1 MLPATQVHSRSRV
14 SLASTPL
21 SSCDHRHVSAPLL
34 APKRR
39 AAVTGRAVVLL
50 LVLAALVFTLAVP
63 VRAWL
68 AQRADIAS
76 LQAQVEAAQQRVAD
90 LTIAEQRW
98 ADPAFIA
105 AEARRRLHF
114 VLPGEIGY
122 TTLGADGRPAAE
134 SLADAA
140 AHKTWVDK
148 MWGTL
153 QQADNGAPEAGS
165 TTIVTPGATGGL

>member
-1 MLPATQVHSRSRV
+1 MS
-14 SLASTPL
+14 AS
-21 SSCDHRHVSAPLL
+21 LL

-50 LVLAALVFTLAVP
+50 LVLVALAFTLAVP
-63 VRAWL
+63 IRSWL
-68 AQRADIAS
+68 AQRADISA
-76 LQAQVEAAQQRVAD
+76 LHAQVEAAQQRVAD
-90 LTIAEQRW
+90 LTIQQQRW

-134 SLADAA
+134 SLAEAA
-140 AHKTWVDK
+140 ANRTWVDK
-148 MWGTL
+148 MWSTL
-153 QQADNGAPEAGS
+153 QQADDGAPEPGAS
-165 TTIVTPGATGGL
+165 TTVTPGVQGGQ

>member
-1 MLPATQVHSRSRV
+1 M
-14 SLASTPL
+14 
-21 SSCDHRHVSAPLL
+21 SAPLL

-63 VRAWL
+63 VRTWL

-76 LQAQVEAAQQRVAD
+76 LHAQVEAAQQRVAE
-90 LTIAEQRW
+90 LTVQQQRW
-98 ADPAFIA
+98 SDPAFIA

-134 SLADAA
+134 SLAEAA
-140 AHKTWVDK
+140 AHRTWVDK

-153 QQADNGAPEAGS
+153 QEADTGAPEPGS
-165 TTIVTPGATGGL
+165 TTVTPGATGGL

>member
-1 MLPATQVHSRSRV
+1 M
-14 SLASTPL
+14 
-21 SSCDHRHVSAPLL
+21 
-34 APKRR
+34 
-39 AAVTGRAVVLL
+39 TGRAVVLL

-63 VRAWL
+63 VRSWL
-68 AQRADIAS
+68 AQRADISS
-76 LQAQVEAAQQRVAD
+76 LQAQVDAAKQRVAE
-90 LTIAEQRW
+90 LTIQQQRW
-98 ADPAFIA
+98 EDPAFIA

-148 MWGTL
+148 LWGTL
-153 QQADNGAPEAGS
+153 QQADDGAPEPGVS
-165 TTIVTPGATGGL
+165 TTVTPGAQGGL

>member
-1 MLPATQVHSRSRV
+1 M
-14 SLASTPL
+14 
-21 SSCDHRHVSAPLL
+21 SAPLL

-50 LVLAALVFTLAVP
+50 LVLGALVFTLAVP
-63 VRAWL
+63 VRSWL

-76 LQAQVEAAQQRVAD
+76 LQAQVDAAEQRVAD
-90 LTIAEQRW
+90 LTIQEQRW

-140 AHKTWVDK
+140 AHRTWVDK
-148 MWGTL
+148 MWATL
-153 QQADNGAPEAGS
+153 QQADNGAPEAGA
-165 TTIVTPGATGGL
+165 TTVTPGATGGL